1 MKKVLLVALAV
12 MLSMLLMTCA
22 YAEEGMTTS
31 YLADKKTVYFGHY
44 PQNSTV
50 IKTDKEDVFSF
61 SYLLDP
67 IEWTVLKE
75 DGNQVLLLSKY
86 PLDYQK
92 FNEKKEKQHWA
103 NSTLRKWLNSEFVSR
118 AFDTKEAEAILT
130 TEISTGGDTVYSD
143 WDVSA
148 KKTTKDKVF
157 LLSYSEYISY
167 IRNSKIEINDYVDA
181 AGAGKIFTTD
191 DTWWL
196 RTSGKNDEEAC
207 FAGHSKIESGW
218 VSDTRC
224 IRPAIWIDKSKV
236 DWNDNPYV
244 KISQAK
250 ALAKDGQLTEAT
262 AITDKLTEYGEPLY
276 LSVLY
281 RVNYAK
287 QAYENEAYT
296 DAIERYHT
304 AKDYINEHFGKGEDA
319 LAPDLING
327 FEINNRLLDSKYNLA
342 IQTKESGDIT
352 KAIGMFTDV
361 GQYKNSMQYLR
372 ECFDKAHIQ
381 YSWLTR
387 SDAAV
392 NTGLDN
398 GYEKTDPIKNNDP
411 HFGWSLGRFMM
422 SGYTEVKES
431 ADGPVFMKTPG
442 DNLILWFDLAENIDA
457 LNNNSDLF
465 INNDDNGMD
474 QQFQIAKSDFG
485 KGNLLVR
492 HVDFRNSDSKVQ
504 QYTNYLLAHEDTG
517 ANTKVEIKE
526 EGTYQVALDYE
537 IAKKSFLRNEYNN
550 YRIYFTFSVRNGS
563 GMFFM
568 FDLTTGSELQDYSRT
583 ADGFRIDLAN
593 SHSLSVSYVRYALN
607 QDETGLD
614 VRKTGLASDGET
626 LEKVGYYVVTVT
638 NKETGEELTKHV
650 FVGRTAD
657 LEEYQAVDES
667 LKKFSN

>member
-1 MKKVLLVALAV
+1 MKKAFLVALVV
-12 MLSMLLMTCA
+12 MMSILFAACV
-22 YAEEGMTTS
+22 YAEGTATA

-44 PQNSTV
+44 PQKYTEM
-50 IKTDKEDVFSF
+50 KTDKGDDVFSF
-61 SYLLDP
+61 SFLLDP

-75 DGNQVLLLSKY
+75 DGDQVLLLSKY

-92 FNEKKEKQHWA
+92 YNEKKEKQHWA
-103 NSTLRKWLNSEFVSR
+103 TSTLRKWLNSEFISK
-118 AFDTKEAEAILT
+118 AFDAKEAEAILT
-130 TEISTGGDTVYSD
+130 TEISTGGETIYSD

-148 KKTTKDKVF
+148 ARKSNDKVF
-157 LLSYSEYISY
+157 LLSYSEYKNY
-167 IRNSKIEINDYVDA
+167 IKDSKIEVNDYVDA
-181 AGAGKIFTTD
+181 KGAGKIFSTD

-196 RTSGKNDEEAC
+196 RSPGKNEEEAC

-218 VSDTRC
+218 ISDTRC
-224 IRPAIWIDKSKV
+224 IRPAIWIDKTKV
-236 DWNDNPYV
+236 DWQDNPYV
-244 KISQAK
+244 KISQART
-250 ALAKDGQLTEAT
+250 LVRDGQMMEAA
-262 AITDKLTEYGEPLY
+262 AITDKLTEYREAAC
-276 LSVLY
+276 LSVLC

-287 QAYENEAYT
+287 QAYEKEDYT
-296 DAIERYHT
+296 ETITRYRT
-304 AKDYINEHFGKGEDA
+304 AKDYINEHFGEGEDA

-327 FEINNRLLDSKYNLA
+327 FEINSRLLESKYNLA
-342 IQTKESGDIT
+342 IQAKEAGEIK
-352 KAIGMFTDV
+352 KAIEMFTDV

-387 SDAAV
+387 SDAVV

-398 GYEKTDPIKNNDP
+398 GYEKKDPIKNNDP

-422 SGYTEVKES
+422 SGYTEVKQN

-442 DNLILWFDLAENIDA
+442 DNLILWFDLNENIDA

-465 INNDDNGMD
+465 INNDDNGYD
-474 QQFQIAKSDFG
+474 LQFQISKSDFG
-485 KGNLLVR
+485 KGNLLIR

-517 ANTKVEIKE
+517 ANTKVEIRE

-568 FDLTTGSELQDYSRT
+568 FDIATGSELQDYSRT
-583 ADGFRIDLAN
+583 SDGFRIDLAN
-593 SHSLSVSYVRYALN
+593 SHSLSVSYIRYALN

-626 LEKVGYYVVTVT
+626 LEKVGYYEITVT
-638 NKETGEELTKHV
+638 NKETGEELTKHI
-650 FVGRTAD
+650 FVGRMAD
-657 LEEYQAVDES
+657 LEDYQAVDES